1 MSTILIVD
9 DAMFMRALCGRL
21 LEENGYTVVQA
32 QNGAEAIAKYR
43 EVRPDAVLLDITM
56 PEMDGVQALK
66 EIKAIDPAARVAMVT
81 AVGQQA
87 MVMSAL
93 KAGAMEFVMKP
104 FDAEKV
110 LGAVQKMLATKPKG
124 EAIG

>member
-1 MSTILIVD
+1 MATILIVD

-32 QNGAEAIAKYR
+32 QNGAEAITKYR

-66 EIKAIDPAARVAMVT
+66 EIKAIDPGAKVAMVT

-87 MVMSAL
+87 MVMTAL

-110 LGAVQKMLATKPKG
+110 LAAVQKMLATKPRG

>member
-1 MSTILIVD
+1 MPTILIVD

-21 LEENGYTVVQA
+21 LEENGYTVLQA
-32 QNGAEAIAKYR
+32 QNGVEAVNKYR
-43 EVRPDAVLLDITM
+43 EMRPDGVLLDITM
-56 PEMDGVQALK
+56 PEMDGIQALK
-66 EIKAIDPAARVAMVT
+66 EIRAIDPAARVAMVT

-110 LGAVQKMLATKPKG
+110 LAAVQKLLANKPQRQSQG
-124 EAIG
+124 

>member
-1 MSTILIVD
+1 MPTILIVD

-21 LEENGYTVVQA
+21 LEEHGYTVVQA
-32 QNGAEAIAKYR
+32 QNGAEAISKYR
-43 EVRPDAVLLDITM
+43 EMRPDGVLLDITM
-56 PEMDGVQALK
+56 PEMDGLQALK

-81 AVGQQA
+81 AIGQQA
-87 MVMSAL
+87 MVMNAL

-110 LGAVQKMLATKPKG
+110 LAAVQKLLANKPQG
-124 EAIG
+124 QAQG

>member
-1 MSTILIVD
+1 MPTILIVD

-32 QNGAEAIAKYR
+32 QNGAEAVAKYR
-43 EVRPDAVLLDITM
+43 EIRPDGVLLDITM
-56 PEMDGVQALK
+56 PEMDGIEALK

-81 AVGQQA
+81 AVGQQS

-104 FDAEKV
+104 FEAEKV
-110 LGAVQKMLATKPKG
+110 LAAVQKMLAAKPHG
-124 EAIG
+124 QAQG

>member
-1 MSTILIVD
+1 
-9 DAMFMRALCGRL
+9 MFMRALCGRL
-21 LEENGYTVVQA
+21 LEENGYTVLQA
-32 QNGAEAIAKYR
+32 QNGAEAVAKYR
-43 EVRPDAVLLDITM
+43 EMRPDGVLLDITM
-56 PEMDGVQALK
+56 PEMDGIQALK

-110 LGAVQKMLATKPKG
+110 LSAVQKLLSNRPQRQSQG
-124 EAIG
+124 

>member
-1 MSTILIVD
+1 MPTILIVD

-21 LEENGYTVVQA
+21 LEENGYRVIQA
-32 QNGAEAIAKYR
+32 QNGMEAIAKYR
-43 EVRPDAVLLDITM
+43 EHRPDAVLLDITM
-56 PEMDGVQALK
+56 PEMDGVEALK
-66 EIKAIDPAARVAMVT
+66 EIKAIDPSAKVAMVT

-104 FDAEKV
+104 FDADKV
-110 LGAVQKMLATKPKG
+110 LSAVQKMLATKPQG
-124 EAIG
+124 QPQG

>member
-1 MSTILIVD
+1 MPTILIVD

-21 LEENGYTVVQA
+21 LEENGYDVVQA

-56 PEMDGVQALK
+56 PEMDGIQALK
-66 EIKAIDPAARVAMVT
+66 EIKAIDPSARVAMVT

-104 FDAEKV
+104 FDAERV
-110 LGAVQKMLATKPKG
+110 LAAVQKMLASRPQG
-124 EAIG
+124 QAQG